1 PGSAGDD
8 FLAGSDTLTYGLG
21 PTIETEPLQRSGSPL
36 RTQRTLVSIFS
47 GACLTGLVAGAAIAE
62 PARPPV
68 LLAQEATPQAQPKA
82 KAAAPQAS
90 QDSALKERIEQL
102 EEQLVDMQVVVG
114 TLESLA
120 RGGGSAAPA
129 AGGGSYGG
137 GGADSVRLDG
147 LETQMR
153 ALSAQIQQ
161 LTDQVRTL
169 GGQPRRSDAGSAPTN
184 FAATP
189 APGEGPGSA
198 PDAGALPAAPPA
210 TDAGRFG
217 S

>member
-1 PGSAGDD
+1 M
-8 FLAGSDTLTYGLG
+8 
-21 PTIETEPLQRSGSPL
+21 

-47 GACLTGLVAGAAIAE
+47 GACLTGLVAGAAIGE

-114 TLESLA
+114 TLELLA

-129 AGGGSYGG
+129 AGAAAMAAAVLTAFGSM
-137 GGADSVRLDG
+137 ASKRRCVR
-147 LETQMR
+147 
-153 ALSAQIQQ
+153 S
-161 LTDQVRTL
+161 
-169 GGQPRRSDAGSAPTN
+169 PRRSSN
-184 FAATP
+184 
-189 APGEGPGSA
+189 
-198 PDAGALPAAPPA
+198 
-210 TDAGRFG
+210 
-217 S
+217 